1 MSRFVLALIL
11 FGLSTGVG
19 FGQEVTVELTNSIGM
34 KLVLIPKGTF
44 MMGSPESE
52 EGRDAD
58 EVQHEVTLS
67 NDFFLGV
74 TEVTQAQ
81 YQKVIGENP
90 SYFQGDKVQGDSSN
104 HPV

>member
-44 MMGSPESE
+44 TMGSPSSE
-52 EGRDAD
+52 YRSEDGERP
-58 EVQHEVTLS
+58 HEVTRTR
-67 NDFFLGV
+67 DYYLGAF
-74 TEVTQAQ
+74 EVTQAHFE
-81 YQKVIGENP
+81 KVMGYNS
-90 SYFQGDKVQGDSSN
+90 SYF
-104 HPV
+104 